1 MTRHTMNL
9 KDRLYDCLPAG
20 RYGLSGLLRL
30 LDVVQ
35 TDAVPTAAIECRT
48 QPRLLVNP
56 AFVAEHARTDEKLM
70 MLVMHELHHVLL
82 GHTARLSGPT
92 PADNF
97 VFDCVINALLCRMF
111 PAPAHTALF
120 RDYYRDDAFPACLLR
135 PPEGWA
141 PDQRHVPMPPA
152 LRARPSLRAAR
163 EVYAALYGREGATAE
178 DVRHLLRPCVAQ
190 DGDALAAVPLL
201 GDHSHSAQGEAS
213 AGADAFAQGVGEIVR
228 QWPAPPDPLRGQSLD
243 GLMRASR
250 VAVRR
255 TPSARAQLRAL
266 LASIARRTHHERGV
280 RRIGP
285 SAITVETPVP
295 APERRA
301 TVLRALGATPLLF
314 RAETS
319 APRPLPS
326 HERVHVY
333 VDVSGSMSGIEGP
346 LYGAVLDCEGFVDRR
361 IHLFSTVVAD
371 VTTAQLRAGLVRSTS
386 GTDLRCVTRHMARHR
401 IRHAVLLT
409 DGLVGAP
416 DRDGAALLRA
426 SRIGVGYVGE
436 HASERDLAPYT
447 QASVRLAIEGRA

>member
-1 MTRHTMNL
+1 MNL

-20 RYGLSGLLRL
+20 RYGLAGLLRL
-30 LDVVQ
+30 VDVVQ
-35 TDAVPTAAIECRT
+35 TDAVPTAAIECRA

-56 AFVAEHARTDEKLM
+56 AFVAAHAGTDEKLM

-97 VFDCVINALLCRMF
+97 VFDCVINAMLCRMF

-120 RDYYRDDAFPACLLR
+120 RDFYRDDAFPACLLR
-135 PPEGWA
+135 PPEDWA
-141 PDQRHVPMPPA
+141 PDQRHVPIPPA

-178 DVRHLLRPCVAQ
+178 DVRHVLRPCVEQ
-190 DGDALAAVPLL
+190 DADALASVPLL
-201 GDHSHSAQGEAS
+201 GNHAHSAQGEAS
-213 AGADAFAQGVGEIVR
+213 AGADAFAQAVAGIVLE
-228 QWPAPPDPLRGQSLD
+228 WPAPPDPLRGQSLD

-250 VAVRR
+250 IALQR
-255 TPSARAQLRAL
+255 PPGARAQLRTL
-266 LASIARRTHHERGV
+266 LARIARRSPNERGV
-280 RRIGP
+280 RRIAPGP
-285 SAITVETPVP
+285 IVVETPVP

-346 LYGAVLDCEGFVDRR
+346 LYGAVLDCQAFVDRR
-361 IHLFSTVVAD
+361 IHLFSTEVAD
-371 VTTAQLRAGLVRSTS
+371 VTPAQLRAGIVHSTG

-409 DGLVGAP
+409 DGFVGRP
-416 DRDGAALLRA
+416 DPAGAKQLRA
-426 SRIGVGYVGE
+426 SRIGVGYAGP
-436 HASERDLAPYT
+436 HADERDLAPYAH
-447 QASVRLAIEGRA
+447 ASVRLRIGEAA